1 MINEM
6 AWVCNYSNNFVQ
18 QRDSSGAMVDAV
30 VGAMVDAVVGAMV
43 DAMVEQWLMR
53 WLVQWLME

>member
-30 VGAMVDAVVGAMV
+30 VGAMVDA
-43 DAMVEQWLMR
+43 MVEQWLMR

>member
-30 VGAMVDAVVGAMV
+30 VGAMVDGIVDAMV
-43 DAMVEQWLMR
+43 DAMVDEPSQP
-53 WLVQWLME
+53 